1 MYIDN
6 NVQINKRFDKTTRTM
21 TLWIYILLIVF
32 LIVLF
37 NLFNLLKNK
46 DKKIDLEFGKNI
58 ENRIKNFK
66 YEHEKTQKEIYNLKF
81 NEWKNDNEFE
91 IRRRAIYQS
100 RAAIAETIT
109 EELSIINDNF
119 AFNPKDIKFV
129 GRFIDLIIFDGSA
142 DETDVSIYFVEI
154 LNKSHLNK
162 NDYKAQVEKAIN
174 NGNYNFEEIN
184 L

>member
-1 MYIDN
+1 
-6 NVQINKRFDKTTRTM
+6 M

-32 LIVLF
+32 LLVLF
-37 NLFNLLKNK
+37 NVFNLWKNK
-46 DKKIDLEFGKNI
+46 DKRIDLELENNI
-58 ENRIKNFK
+58 NSRIRNFK
-66 YEHEKTQKEIYNLKF
+66 YEQEKTQKEIYALKF

-109 EELSIINDNF
+109 EELSIINNNF

-129 GRFIDLIIFDGSA
+129 GRFIDLIIFDGST
-142 DETDVSIYFVEI
+142 EESDVSIYFVEI

-162 NDYKAQVEKAIN
+162 NDYKAQVEDAIKN
-174 NGNYNFEEIN
+174 SNYNFEEIN

>member
-1 MYIDN
+1 
-6 NVQINKRFDKTTRTM
+6 M
-21 TLWIYILLIVF
+21 TVWIYILLIIF
-32 LIVLF
+32 LLVLY
-37 NLFNLLKNK
+37 NLFSLWKNK
-46 DKKIDLEFGKNI
+46 DKRIDLELEINI
-58 ENRIKNFK
+58 NSRIRNYKSE
-66 YEHEKTQKEIYNLKF
+66 YEKTQKEIYALKF
-81 NEWKNDNEFE
+81 NQWKNENEFD
-91 IRRRAIYQS
+91 IRRKAIYQT

-109 EELSIINDNF
+109 EELSIINNNF

-142 DETDVSIYFVEI
+142 EESEVSIYFVEI

-162 NDYKAQVEKAIN
+162 NDYKTQVEKAIK

>member
-1 MYIDN
+1 
-6 NVQINKRFDKTTRTM
+6 M

-32 LIVLF
+32 LLILF
-37 NLFNLLKNK
+37 NVFNLWKNK
-46 DKKIDLEFGKNI
+46 DKRIDLEVENNI
-58 ENRIKNFK
+58 NSRVKNFE
-66 YEHEKTQKEIYNLKF
+66 YEQEKTQKEIYALKF

-100 RAAIAETIT
+100 RATIAETIT
-109 EELSIINDNF
+109 EELSIINNNF

-142 DETDVSIYFVEI
+142 EESDVSIYFVEI

-162 NDYKAQVEKAIN
+162 NDYKAQVEKAIKN
-174 NGNYNFEEIN
+174 SNYNFEEIN

>member
-1 MYIDN
+1 
-6 NVQINKRFDKTTRTM
+6 M

-32 LIVLF
+32 LLILF
-37 NLFNLLKNK
+37 NLFNLWKNK
-46 DKKIDLEFGKNI
+46 DKRINLELEKNI
-58 ENRIKNFK
+58 NSRIRNFK
-66 YEHEKTQKEIYNLKF
+66 YEHEKTQKEIYALKF

-109 EELSIINDNF
+109 EELSIINNNF

-142 DETDVSIYFVEI
+142 EESDVSIYFVEI

-162 NDYKAQVEKAIN
+162 NDYKAQVEKAIK
-174 NGNYNFEEIN
+174 NGHYNFEEIS
-184 L
+184 LWA

>member
-1 MYIDN
+1 
-6 NVQINKRFDKTTRTM
+6 M

-32 LIVLF
+32 LLILF
-37 NLFNLLKNK
+37 NVFNLRKNK
-46 DKKIDLEFGKNI
+46 DKRIDLELENNI
-58 ENRIKNFK
+58 NTRVRNFK
-66 YEHEKTQKEIYNLKF
+66 YEQENTQKEIYALKF

-109 EELSIINDNF
+109 EELSIINNNF

-142 DETDVSIYFVEI
+142 EESDVSIYFVEI

-162 NDYKAQVEKAIN
+162 NDYKAQVEKAIKN
-174 NGNYNFEEIN
+174 SNYNFEEIN

>member
-1 MYIDN
+1 
-6 NVQINKRFDKTTRTM
+6 M
-21 TLWIYILLIVF
+21 TLWIYILLIVLL
-32 LIVLF
+32 LILF
-37 NLFNLLKNK
+37 NVFTLWKNK
-46 DKKIDLEFGKNI
+46 DKRIDLELENNI
-58 ENRIKNFK
+58 NSRIRNFK
-66 YEHEKTQKEIYNLKF
+66 YEQEKTQKEIYALKF

-109 EELSIINDNF
+109 EELSIINNNF

-142 DETDVSIYFVEI
+142 EESDVSIYFVEI

-162 NDYKAQVEKAIN
+162 NDYKAQVEKAIKN
-174 NGNYNFEEIN
+174 SNYNFEEIN

>member
-1 MYIDN
+1 
-6 NVQINKRFDKTTRTM
+6 M
-21 TLWIYILLIVF
+21 TVWIYILLIVF
-32 LIVLF
+32 LLVLY
-37 NLFNLLKNK
+37 NLFNLWK
-46 DKKIDLEFGKNI
+46 DKDKRINLELEKNI
-58 ENRIKNFK
+58 NSRIRNYKFE
-66 YEHEKTQKEIYNLKF
+66 YEKAQKEIYALKF
-81 NEWKNDNEFE
+81 NQWKNDNEFE

-109 EELSIINDNF
+109 EELSIINNNF

-142 DETDVSIYFVEI
+142 EESEVSIYFVEI

-162 NDYKAQVEKAIN
+162 NDYKAQVEKAIL

>member
-1 MYIDN
+1 MI
-6 NVQINKRFDKTTRTM
+6 T
-21 TLWIYILLIVF
+21 WIYILLIIL

-37 NLFNLLKNK
+37 NLYFLWNNK
-46 DKKIDLEFGKNI
+46 DKRINLELEASVNSRI
-58 ENRIKNFK
+58 WNIKNEYQK
-66 YEHEKTQKEIYNLKF
+66 EQKEYEKTQKEIYALKF
-81 NEWKNDNEFE
+81 IEWRNENEFE

-109 EELSIINDNF
+109 EELSIINNNF

-129 GRFIDLIIFDGSA
+129 GRFIDLIIFDGSSE
-142 DETDVSIYFVEI
+142 ETDVNIYFIEI

-162 NDYKAQVEKAIN
+162 NDYKEQVENAIK

>member
-1 MYIDN
+1 
-6 NVQINKRFDKTTRTM
+6 M

-32 LIVLF
+32 LLILFKVF
-37 NLFNLLKNK
+37 NLWKNK
-46 DKKIDLEFGKNI
+46 DKRIDLEVENNI
-58 ENRIKNFK
+58 NSRVKNFE
-66 YEHEKTQKEIYNLKF
+66 YEQEKTQKEIYALKF
-81 NEWKNDNEFE
+81 NEWKNDNEFD

-109 EELSIINDNF
+109 EELSIINNNF

-142 DETDVSIYFVEI
+142 AESDVSIYFVEI

-162 NDYKAQVEKAIN
+162 NDYKAQVEKAIKN
-174 NGNYNFEEIN
+174 SNYNFEEIN